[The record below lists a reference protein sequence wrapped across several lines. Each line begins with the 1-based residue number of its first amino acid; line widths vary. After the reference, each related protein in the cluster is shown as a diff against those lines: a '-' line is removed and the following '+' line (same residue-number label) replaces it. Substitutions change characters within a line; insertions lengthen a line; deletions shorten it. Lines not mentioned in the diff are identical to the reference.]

1 MFWRYGML
9 LLGVFACST
18 SVILIKAS
26 HAPPTVIAALRLLLA
41 VVLLA
46 PVFWRNWRRHRAAF
60 TGQHVRRALLPAGVL
75 ALHFISWSYGA
86 RMTAA
91 AQATLIVN
99 LVPVA
104 IPFFLHALLG
114 ERINR
119 REILG
124 TALTLVGIV
133 VLTARDVLTGGGDL
147 LGNLVCFGS
156 MLLFA
161 WYLALGRRNRDY
173 PTLWLYVVP
182 VYAFAAVICLVA
194 ALPWLNTLLD
204 PAVAGSARDW
214 LILLG
219 MACIPTITGH
229 SLLNAAMRHLR
240 GQIVSLCNVG
250 QFVFA
255 GVMAYFI
262 FHESPTATFYAGSAL
277 VVAGIAVVV
286 FSAPTAP
293 PRMR

>member
-1 MFWRYGML
+1 MFWRYVIL
-9 LLGVFACST
+9 LAGVFACST
-18 SVILIKAS
+18 SVIMIKTS
-26 HAPPTVIAALRLLLA
+26 HAPPIVLAAMRLLLA
-41 VVLLA
+41 AVLLA
-46 PVFWRNWRRHRAAF
+46 PVFWRDWRRHRAAF
-60 TGQHVRRALLPAGVL
+60 TRDHLRRALLPAGVL
-75 ALHFISWSYGA
+75 ALHFISWAYAA

-99 LVPVA
+99 LVPIA

-124 TALTLVGIV
+124 TALALGGIV
-133 VLTARDVLTGGGDL
+133 VLTAGDALTGGGDFR
-147 LGNLVCFGS
+147 GNLVCFGS

-161 WYLALGRRNRDY
+161 WYLTLGRRNRDF

-182 VYAFAAVICLVA
+182 VYAFAALICLIA
-194 ALPWLNTLLD
+194 ALPRLGTLLD
-204 PAVAGSARDW
+204 PRVAGSAREW
-214 LILLG
+214 LLLLG
-219 MACIPTITGH
+219 MACIPTIIGH
-229 SLLNAAMRHLR
+229 SLLNASMRHLR

-255 GVMAYFI
+255 GVMAFFL
-262 FHESPTATFYAGSAL
+262 FHESPPAAFYISSVL
-277 VVAGIAVVV
+277 VVAGITVVV

-293 PRMR
+293 PRLR